1 MIIDHI
7 DNAHHYAALSSG
19 IRAALDYIR
28 TTDFNCIA
36 PGRYEL
42 DGDRLFVIVNDYE
55 TVGFRDGQLEGHRKY
70 IDVQYMAHG
79 AEWIGYAPL
88 GDQPIHMDYNDE
100 EDCILFSGRGS
111 FIPFKEGMFAV
122 FFPQDLH
129 LPGVG
134 DTPAPVRKIV
144 VKVKL

>member
-1 MIIDHI
+1 M
-7 DNAHHYAALSSG
+7 S
-19 IRAALDYIR
+19 RR
-28 TTDFNCIA
+28 
-36 PGRYEL
+36 GRYAL
-42 DGDRLFVIVNDYE
+42 DGDRLFVIVNDYA
-55 TVGFRDGQLEGHRKY
+55 TVSFRDGQLEGHRRY

-88 GDQPIHMDYNDE
+88 GDLPVQTDYNED
-100 EDCILFSGRGS
+100 EDCILFAGRGS

-134 DTPAPVRKIV
+134 DTPSPVRKV
-144 VKVKL
+144 VIKVKI